1 MLQSM
6 TAEQVTDLIEEAT
19 LDFTLGSHEEALA
32 KLETALAAA
41 PDSFAGWHAKA
52 EILFDLRRLD
62 EALAAAEKAVALDNS
77 DIHIHTSLS
86 RIWMERGDKAK
97 AEHHGAQA
105 RILGW
110 KEQLKSGPET
120 GSGTL

>member
-1 MLQSM
+1 M
-6 TAEQVTDLIEEAT
+6 TEEHITDLIEEAT
-19 LDFTLGSHEEALA
+19 LDFTLGEHDEALA
-32 KLETALAAA
+32 KLETALKHA

-62 EALAAAEKAVALDNS
+62 EALVAAERAVAIDDK

-110 KEQLKSGPET
+110 KEQLKSEPGP
-120 GSGTL
+120 GPA